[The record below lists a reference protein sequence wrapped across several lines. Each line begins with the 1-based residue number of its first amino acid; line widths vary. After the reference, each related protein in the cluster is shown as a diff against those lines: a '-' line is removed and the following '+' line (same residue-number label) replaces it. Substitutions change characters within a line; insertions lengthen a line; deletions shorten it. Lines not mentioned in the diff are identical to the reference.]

1 MPEPD
6 MELLEGD
13 RLVLSGESSKFYAL
27 INLIKEP
34 EEVKQSLSSVFGNPE
49 DKE

>member
-1 MPEPD
+1 MPELD

-34 EEVKQSLSSVFGNPE
+34 EEVKQSLSSGFGNSE
-49 DKE
+49 NKE